1 MYGEDKPI
9 SLIYCIAIS
18 DRVNCVNSFAYLI
31 GLIVLLH
38 CVSDRVNCVN
48 SFAYLIGLIVLI
60 HCIYDRVNCVN
71 SLAYLI
77 GLIHCI
83 YDGIC
88 NLNGHSL
95 FK

>member
-1 MYGEDKPI
+1 M
-9 SLIYCIAIS
+9 
-18 DRVNCVNSFAYLI
+18 
-31 GLIVLLH
+31 
-38 CVSDRVNCVN
+38 
-48 SFAYLIGLIVLI
+48 LI